1 MKIAICPG
9 SFDPVTLGHKD
20 VIERASQL
28 FDKVIVL
35 VLNNSS
41 KKPMFTLDERMEFIK
56 RCVDKENV
64 EIDTYSGLLV
74 DYARQHNVNAIIK
87 GLRAVSDFDYEFQLA
102 LINKSLYPK
111 IETLFIPAKGENMF
125 LSSSMVKEVCS
136 LGGDI
141 SSFVPQEIL
150 KMTNTD
156 ILLEDLEDVLDDATS
171 IPLSKKYAVDVDKIK
186 TIIED
191 IRLNTPQE
199 TKQAK
204 AIVDS
209 RNNILEEAKKE
220 AADIIAKAQEEA
232 RELVARDQI
241 TQTAQAEAA
250 DIIAK
255 AKEQGDAYIAD
266 AQNQASDI
274 LGNATNQANE
284 MVTTAQ
290 NKSREMLTAV
300 NNYADDTLL
309 AIDDSLY
316 KALSDV
322 RRIRQGIEN
331 TQNKNK

>member
-141 SSFVPQEIL
+141 SEIL
-150 KMTNTD
+150 KD
-156 ILLEDLEDVLDDATS
+156 IYERCKGD
-171 IPLSKKYAVDVDKIK
+171 IK
-186 TIIED
+186 ND
-191 IRLNTPQE
+191 
-199 TKQAK
+199 
-204 AIVDS
+204 
-209 RNNILEEAKKE
+209 
-220 AADIIAKAQEEA
+220 
-232 RELVARDQI
+232 
-241 TQTAQAEAA
+241 
-250 DIIAK
+250 
-255 AKEQGDAYIAD
+255 
-266 AQNQASDI
+266 
-274 LGNATNQANE
+274 
-284 MVTTAQ
+284 
-290 NKSREMLTAV
+290 
-300 NNYADDTLL
+300 
-309 AIDDSLY
+309 
-316 KALSDV
+316 
-322 RRIRQGIEN
+322 
-331 TQNKNK
+331 

>member
-125 LSSSMVKEVCS
+125 C
-136 LGGDI
+136 
-141 SSFVPQEIL
+141 PQVWL
-150 KMTNTD
+150 KRYAHSVV
-156 ILLEDLEDVLDDATS
+156 IYHRLRR
-171 IPLSKKYAVDVDKIK
+171 KKY
-186 TIIED
+186 
-191 IRLNTPQE
+191 
-199 TKQAK
+199 
-204 AIVDS
+204 
-209 RNNILEEAKKE
+209 
-220 AADIIAKAQEEA
+220 
-232 RELVARDQI
+232 
-241 TQTAQAEAA
+241 
-250 DIIAK
+250 
-255 AKEQGDAYIAD
+255 
-266 AQNQASDI
+266 
-274 LGNATNQANE
+274 
-284 MVTTAQ
+284 
-290 NKSREMLTAV
+290 
-300 NNYADDTLL
+300 
-309 AIDDSLY
+309 
-316 KALSDV
+316 
-322 RRIRQGIEN
+322 
-331 TQNKNK
+331 

>member
-136 LGGDI
+136 LGCDI
-141 SSFVPQEIL
+141 SSFLPQEIL
-150 KMTNTD
+150 KD
-156 ILLEDLEDVLDDATS
+156 IYERCKGD
-171 IPLSKKYAVDVDKIK
+171 IK
-186 TIIED
+186 ND
-191 IRLNTPQE
+191 
-199 TKQAK
+199 
-204 AIVDS
+204 
-209 RNNILEEAKKE
+209 
-220 AADIIAKAQEEA
+220 
-232 RELVARDQI
+232 
-241 TQTAQAEAA
+241 
-250 DIIAK
+250 
-255 AKEQGDAYIAD
+255 
-266 AQNQASDI
+266 
-274 LGNATNQANE
+274 
-284 MVTTAQ
+284 
-290 NKSREMLTAV
+290 
-300 NNYADDTLL
+300 
-309 AIDDSLY
+309 
-316 KALSDV
+316 
-322 RRIRQGIEN
+322 
-331 TQNKNK
+331 